1 MKVLQGRTWENCL
14 FAIAHLD
21 PMAGGVWKW
30 AVTGWKSKA
39 PMHCSALWWG
49 AQETTEEGNR
59 SSIGAGGMS
68 LNGEIECG
76 RLPQPS

>member
-49 AQETTEEGNR
+49 AQETTEE
-59 SSIGAGGMS
+59 
-68 LNGEIECG
+68 EISH
-76 RLPQPS
+76 RLAREVCP